1 MSSEAAV
8 AGMSSWPAFTASRYK
23 SDGGFTLKGL
33 VTLTILSCLTGA
45 AVGLLAGLISQWFF
59 MVLIFPLGMGLII
72 GAAGNVGVK
81 AGKVRMPLVC
91 GTAGFLG
98 GCVAVAA
105 MHGCEFY
112 QFEREL
118 GEVPPEIRALARN
131 YDQLQPRR
139 QELEQPVQEVLAELA
154 KDPAARQALAVN
166 GLFSFIDLK
175 AKQGVE
181 ISSGRGGGK
190 GMNLGYI
197 GSYVYWGFEL
207 LLIAGVAFAM
217 MQGAAA
223 EPFCAGC
230 GSWKISSVAGAFLG
244 PASNLKESLE
254 QGDLTSIHSQ
264 AGEAGDNLVATVF
277 QCPQCGPE
285 APIEV
290 RFDKVTI
297 NAKGEASTKSLCTA
311 TYPGEALEPVTQLF
325 AAAQAKAA
333 PPEAESVEEPET
345 PPSTPES

>member
-8 AGMSSWPAFTASRYK
+8 AQMSSWPAFSASRYK

-33 VTLTILSCLTGA
+33 VTLTTLSCLTGA

-59 MVLIFPLGMGLII
+59 MVLLFPLGMGLII

-105 MHGCEFY
+105 MHGCEYY

-118 GEVPPEIRALARN
+118 SEVPPEIRMLARN
-131 YDQLQPRR
+131 FDQLQ
-139 QELEQPVQEVLAELA
+139 QQKLEQPVQEVLAELA

-190 GMNLGYI
+190 GMNLGYV
-197 GSYVYWGFEL
+197 GSYIYWGFEL
-207 LLIAGVAFAM
+207 LLIAGVAFSM
-217 MQGAAA
+217 MRGAAA

-230 GSWKISSVAGAFLG
+230 GSWKTSSVAGAFLG

-254 QGDLTSIHSQ
+254 QGDLTGIHSQ
-264 AGEAGDNLVATVF
+264 AGVAGDNVVATVF
-277 QCPQCGPE
+277 QCPQCGPD

-297 NAKGEASTKSLCTA
+297 NAKGEASTKPLCTA
-311 TYPGEALEPVTQLF
+311 TYPGEALEPMTQLF
-325 AAAQAKAA
+325 AAAQAKAE
-333 PPEAESVEEPET
+333 PPEVESVEEPET
-345 PPSTPES
+345 LSSMPES